1 MIQDSLPCVHLNQII
16 LCRRSIRE
24 HNRFKISSPI
34 VHSKLIWITRFA
46 VPHRK
51 GDYLRLVKLYGVVLT
66 VVIRLKESSWVKLD
80 SVSKWEVL
88 YVRNIVLDCI
98 NNRIGVIKRVK
109 INTETTVAT
118 AWCLPNNHVGVRVC
132 LLILTKESKS
142 QIRRVGQSNAKSHWS
157 LRIFDGNEGIGVEV

>member
-1 MIQDSLPCVHLNQII
+1 MSQDPLPCVHLNQII
-16 LCRRSIRE
+16 LRGRSIRK

-109 INTETTVAT
+109 INTGTLDT
-118 AWCLPNNHVGVRVC
+118 AWCFPNNHVGVRVC

-142 QIRRVGQSNAKSHWS
+142 QIRSVGQSNAKSHWS
-157 LRIFDGNEGIGVEV
+157 LRIFDGDEGIGVEV